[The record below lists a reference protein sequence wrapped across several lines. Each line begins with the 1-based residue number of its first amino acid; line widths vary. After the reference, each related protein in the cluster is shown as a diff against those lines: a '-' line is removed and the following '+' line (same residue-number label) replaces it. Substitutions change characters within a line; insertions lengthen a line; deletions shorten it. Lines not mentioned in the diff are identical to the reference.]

1 MYYQPKVAIGHYI
14 CSCDDNMKQFLERY
28 SAVICHDNHLSHGA
42 RVAFITRQVWHALGV
57 RLAPILM
64 SLLPPRP
71 KNQTLWNL
79 ARIQSSI

>member
-42 RVAFITRQVWHALGV
+42 RVAFITRQV
-57 RLAPILM
+57 
-64 SLLPPRP
+64 
-71 KNQTLWNL
+71 
-79 ARIQSSI
+79 